1 MKTHTKTII
10 AMIAA
15 MTITSIANADTTASG
30 TIVYDSNAAI
40 YSIHNSP
47 NPVQAQVV
55 EDAEMVYVSQAK
67 GPAIYSYPSQVEQT
81 PVKLQMIYVD
91 QAYGPAIYSYPHNHK
106 PQ

>member
-1 MKTHTKTII
+1 MKSHTKTII

-55 EDAEMVYVSQAK
+55 EHAEMVYVNQAN
-67 GPAIYSYPSQVEQT
+67 GPAIYSYPSRVE
-81 PVKLQMIYVD
+81 PKAVKLEMIYVD
-91 QAYGPAIYSYPHNHK
+91 QAYGQAIYSYPHNH
-106 PQ
+106 

>member
-15 MTITSIANADTTASG
+15 MTIVTSIANADTAASG
-30 TIVYDSNAAI
+30 TIIYDSNAAI

-47 NPVQAQVV
+47 NPVQPQRL
-55 EDAEMVYVSQAK
+55 ENAEMVYVSQAK
-67 GPAIYSYPSQVEQT
+67 GPAIYSYHSRVEQT

-91 QAYGPAIYSYPHNHK
+91 QAYGPAIFSFPHNHK
-106 PQ
+106 